1 MKHTFF
7 LFLFSLLLL
16 AACEKENP
24 PQATSTAAPSALP
37 TEIRLPI
44 TPGVRAFDHLEIVSS
59 NMFHNDTY
67 GWVALEIKNNNP
79 FHVTNYLI
87 TLTLLDENHLE
98 LETFPAS
105 TPFFKIPAGYSLP
118 VVIEFALPEG
128 YADFLAQVEMDTAYN
143 PNSQALTAV
152 YDLPHTLDPPT
163 STELPMTL
171 TGTITNDRPQEL
183 ITPVVVVALYDEQGN
198 ILSAAGASL
207 GEKTSLLPGETVPFQ
222 ATFSMLPTTSFDEIR
237 VVSAGYVFESD

>member
-1 MKHTFF
+1 MKKM
-7 LFLFSLLLL
+7 LFLLALLLL
-16 AACEKENP
+16 AACEKADTP
-24 PQATSTAAPSALP
+24 KATSTAAPSVLP

-44 TPGVRAFDHLEIVSS
+44 TPGVRAFDNLEVVAS
-59 NMFHNDTY
+59 NMFHNETY
-67 GWVALEIKNNNP
+67 GRLALEIKNNNP

-87 TLTLLDENHLE
+87 TVTLLDENHLE
-98 LETFPAS
+98 IETFPAS
-105 TPFFKIPAGYSLP
+105 TPFLKIPAGYSLP

-143 PNSQALTAV
+143 PNSEALTAV
-152 YDLPHTLDPPT
+152 YDLPYTVDPPT
-163 STELPMTL
+163 RDELPLTL

-207 GEKTSLLPGETVPFQ
+207 GEKTSLLPEETVSFQ
-222 ATFSMLPTTSFDEIR
+222 ATFSMLPTTSFSEIR
-237 VVSAGYVFESD
+237 VVSAGYAFESD